1 MASKNLILVDGMGLL
16 YRAFYAIR
24 DLSTKSGRP
33 TNAVYGFIRMLRQ
46 VANVWDAT
54 HWVVVF
60 DGGLP
65 EERLELYKDYKAQR
79 APMPDPLR
87 DQIGDA
93 EEYLDRAGICMLR
106 IEGQEADDVMASLAA
121 WAEPEAERVLIAT
134 SDKDMYQVVNEKIHV
149 VPGSGKK
156 PAMGPG
162 EVRGKTGVLPG
173 QIVEWLALTGDAV
186 DNIPGVPG
194 VGAKTAAKL
203 LNEYGGLDGIW
214 ENLAGIGREKLRRA
228 LGENRDTVSRNVEM
242 VTLNRDLECGVDWDA
257 LQLRKPD
264 AGRLLPFFE
273 ELEFEKMA
281 GELREGDMFL

>member
-1 MASKNLILVDGMGLL
+1 MASRNLILVDGMGLL

-46 VANVWDAT
+46 AANTWDAT
-54 HWVVVF
+54 HWAVVF

-65 EERLELYKDYKAQR
+65 EARLELYEDYKAQR

-87 DQIGDA
+87 DQVDDA
-93 EEYLDRAGICMLR
+93 ERYLELADVCMLR
-106 IEGQEADDVMASLAA
+106 MEGQEADDVMASLAA
-121 WAEPEAERVLIAT
+121 WAEPEADRVVIAT
-134 SDKDMYQVVNEKIHV
+134 SDKDMFQVVNEKIHV

-156 PAMGPG
+156 PAMGP
-162 EVRGKTGVLPG
+162 EQIREKTGVPPE
-173 QIVEWLALTGDAV
+173 QVVEWLALTGDAV

-203 LNEYGGLDGIW
+203 LREYGGLDGMW
-214 ENLAGIGREKLRRA
+214 ENLSGISREKLRKS
-228 LGENRDTVSRNVEM
+228 LEDNRDTVMKNVEM
-242 VTLNRDLECGVDWDA
+242 VTLSRDLDCGVDWDD
-257 LQLRKPD
+257 LLFRKPD
-264 AGRLLPFFE
+264 PGRLLPFFE

-281 GELREGDMFL
+281 DELRAGDLLL

>member
-1 MASKNLILVDGMGLL
+1 MPSRNLILVDGMGLL

-46 VANVWDAT
+46 IANTWEAT
-54 HWVVVF
+54 HWAVVF

-65 EERLELYKDYKAQR
+65 EERLELYEDYKAQR

-93 EEYLDRAGICMLR
+93 EEYLDRADICRLR
-106 IEGQEADDVMASLAA
+106 IAGQEADDVMASLAA
-121 WAEPEAERVLIAT
+121 WAEPEVESILIAT
-134 SDKDMYQVVNEKIHV
+134 SDKDMYQVVDDKVRV

-156 PAMGPG
+156 PALGP
-162 EVRGKTGVLPG
+162 EQIREKTGVLPG
-173 QIVEWLALTGDAV
+173 QIVEWLALTGDSV

-214 ENLAGIGREKLRRA
+214 ANLPGIGREKLRKA
-228 LGENRDTVSRNVEM
+228 LEENRDTVLKNVEM
-242 VTLNRDLECGVDWDA
+242 VTLTRDLDCGADWDM
-257 LQLRKPD
+257 LKHRPVD
-264 AGRLLPFFE
+264 PGRLLPFFE
-273 ELEFEKMA
+273 KLEFEKMA
-281 GELREGDMFL
+281 AELREGDMLL

>member
-1 MASKNLILVDGMGLL
+1 MASRNLILVDGMGLL

-24 DLSTKSGRP
+24 DLSTKAGRP

-46 VANVWDAT
+46 IESTWEAT
-54 HWVVVF
+54 HWAVVF

-65 EERLELYKDYKAQR
+65 EERLELYADYKAQR

-87 DQIGDA
+87 QQIDDA
-93 EEYLDRAGICMLR
+93 ETYLELAEICSLR
-106 IEGQEADDVMASLAA
+106 LERREADDVMASVAA
-121 WAEPEAERVLIAT
+121 WAGAEADAILIAT
-134 SDKDMYQVVNEKIHV
+134 SDKDMYQIVDEKVRV

-156 PAMGPG
+156 PAMGPQ
-162 EVRGKTGVLPG
+162 EVKDKTGVFPG
-173 QIVEWLALTGDAV
+173 QIVEWLALTGDSV

-214 ENLAGIGREKLRRA
+214 ENLPGISREKLRKA
-228 LGENRDTVSRNVEM
+228 LEEHRQTVLRNVEM
-242 VTLNRDLECGVDWDA
+242 VTLTRDLDCGTNWGDLA
-257 LQLRKPD
+257 ARKPEP
-264 AGRLLPFFE
+264 GRLLPFFE

-281 GELREGDMFL
+281 AELREGDLLL